1 MISYRQ
7 LHVLDETYVMN
18 GCKEDCCYVAKD
30 FDVEMVKAKNNLVAR
45 DYVLPDFT
53 AIRRQ
58 VLNFGFCLTCDK
70 SSKTIST
77 QGFHEDCRG
86 VKWEA
91 WRGGTI
97 GIIQCFSSI
106 IKTYPNDIYIEILF
120 SSKAQKYASDV
131 QVRMNNERFM
141 VPEILF
147 RPSDIGIQ
155 QVKTGIICGLLYY

>member
-1 MISYRQ
+1 
-7 LHVLDETYVMN
+7 MN

-30 FDVEMVKAKNNLVAR
+30 FDAEMVKAKNNLVAR

-58 VLNFGFCLTCDK
+58 ETSFFVSIHQRHILL
-70 SSKTIST
+70 S

-86 VKWEA
+86 VQWEA

-106 IKTYPNDIYIEILF
+106 IKTSPKGHTYRKGPNSLYIK
-120 SSKAQKYASDV
+120 S
-131 QVRMNNERFM
+131 
-141 VPEILF
+141 PEI
-147 RPSDIGIQ
+147 RI
-155 QVKTGIICGLLYY
+155 

>member
-58 VLNFGFCLTCDK
+58 VTSFFV
-70 SSKTIST
+70 ST
-77 QGFHEDCRG
+77 LQRKFALSG
-86 VKWEA
+86 V
-91 WRGGTI
+91 
-97 GIIQCFSSI
+97 S
-106 IKTYPNDIYIEILF
+106 
-120 SSKAQKYASDV
+120 
-131 QVRMNNERFM
+131 
-141 VPEILF
+141 
-147 RPSDIGIQ
+147 
-155 QVKTGIICGLLYY
+155 

>member
-30 FDVEMVKAKNNLVAR
+30 FDVEMVKAKKNLVAR

-58 VLNFGFCLTCDK
+58 VTFCSTCDK
-70 SSKTIST
+70 PSKTISN

-86 VKWEA
+86 IQREA
-91 WRGGTI
+91 WGWGAV
-97 GIIQCFSSI
+97 GI
-106 IKTYPNDIYIEILF
+106 ILF
-120 SSKAQKYASDV
+120 SSLSSRSIADKKLELDQHH
-131 QVRMNNERFM
+131 F
-141 VPEILF
+141 ILKILKDTCLIS
-147 RPSDIGIQ
+147 R
-155 QVKTGIICGLLYY
+155 CE

>member
-1 MISYRQ
+1 MIPFLETKCLRQGLLRAKAFVDQVISYRQ

-30 FDVEMVKAKNNLVAR
+30 FDAEMVKAKNNLVAR

-58 VLNFGFCLTCDK
+58 ETSFFVSIHQRHILL
-70 SSKTIST
+70 S

-86 VKWEA
+86 VQWEA

-97 GIIQCFSSI
+97 GIIQCSSFI
-106 IKTYPNDIYIEILF
+106 IKT
-120 SSKAQKYASDV
+120 SSKGHTY
-131 QVRMNNERFM
+131 
-141 VPEILF
+141 I
-147 RPSDIGIQ
+147 
-155 QVKTGIICGLLYY
+155 